1 MANTI
6 KVMMDGMERE
16 ITLPDYALESTQEKI
31 LKALTKGDKADKES
45 QSALDEL
52 VKGATSKA
60 KDDKKAQDEADK
72 DRNAQLDALKSIN
85 KNVKATGGTGSDLNL
100 FGKAVKTTGKEV
112 FKFGSA
118 IISGVSTAITSLFV
132 NANNL
137 GQEFGKLQMS
147 GVGLDTAGMS
157 ALNLATSLNALGFTT
172 DQALSIMGEYSGV
185 VQTIGRQAFLDVNKQ
200 FLNIT
205 GSGTK
210 LGLTLD
216 QAADVLAEDLELRQ
230 MLGTLQQIDTNRQAK
245 LSAQLFEQ
253 QLQATAVLGK
263 SIDDIR
269 GAAKAALADNAQ
281 VQLAIQAATAGMDPD
296 AAAKFV
302 MGLEQAAGEMAA
314 VGIDQSLINATLDAA
329 LAPVAFMGESGAQ
342 LNKALTALDAAAGS
356 SLKAQIQAANAAKQ
370 RGDMDEF
377 NRIMNNFDDEMMK
390 AAAALDENDLK
401 QLQIQLPA
409 LGPAAEKLGL
419 SIGQLR
425 LANQR
430 LAEGVDA
437 SVSPLTQS
445 AKAFENAQNQ
455 FKGSLNSMMN
465 NISGALGAPMAEL
478 ASAFSEEV
486 VRRNEFGQI
495 LDKNGDVMRK
505 ATDQFNDAGEKVG
518 TLYTPIKD
526 VADLTEEQAKSVA
539 KSNGIF
545 GTFRNAMTKI
555 NEAFRKLFNPIED
568 GSKGIGNLAQ
578 IIADRVNPY
587 IEKFGDY
594 VSNFIGS
601 ITEDDITNA
610 IDNVVL
616 GLTGLWEGLKLA
628 GSVIK
633 SVLGFFIDVDEV
645 QTDKPKLDEA
655 GNPVL
660 DEAGN
665 VVMQSIKKVDI
676 GGTIINGLMGLFA
689 LNMAKKAFSAGME
702 KGMSSLSKGASGL
715 MSKLF
720 GGGSGAAATAST
732 TASGAGNVA
741 SAASGGIGG
750 GIKSLG
756 KGIGKGI
763 GGILKGLAKGLG
775 SLASGKVL
783 VGIAALG
790 GLGALM
796 EYTIA
801 PGFKAFVDL
810 DWETMGKAI
819 VGLGALGAVAG
830 VIGLFAPT
838 ALLGAAALGAIGLA
852 LNLFPVDVLETLGG
866 AFEKAFN
873 GVATVIE
880 TVFGG
885 IGDTIGKVSEAINS
899 FKTAGA
905 EAESIKLDAQA
916 SAMERLSA
924 IPTEQILATADAVNA
939 LATSMTTFGD
949 AVGSDGMFFDSGADV
964 DKQNEQIGVFAKF
977 AGLDSVAI
985 MSTSDALG
993 AMADS
998 YAKFANIDAEKL
1010 TAVSKSMEQ
1019 INSAVK
1025 PSIMDDAAEF
1035 VGNAL
1040 GSVASKLGFG
1050 SEPVDNP
1057 APDTQAVATATT
1069 AGTEESGAMS
1079 PDSIT
1084 KDAMAIINELKDLK
1098 KKFTGSIDKQT
1109 REGTKA

>member
-6 KVMMDGMERE
+6 KVIMDGMERE

-31 LKALTKGDKADKES
+31 LKALTKGDKTDKES
-45 QSALDEL
+45 KSALDEL
-52 VKGATSKA
+52 VKGATNKA

-100 FGKAVKTTGKEV
+100 FGKAVKTTGQEV

-314 VGIDQSLINATLDAA
+314 VGIDQSLINATMDAA

-356 SLKAQIQAANAAKQ
+356 SLRAQIQAANAAKQ

-437 SVSPLTQS
+437 SVSPLTES

-486 VRRNEFGQI
+486 VRRNKFGQV
-495 LDKNGDVMRK
+495 LDKNGDVMMK

-578 IIADRVNPY
+578 IVADKVNPY
-587 IEKFGDY
+587 IARFGDY
-594 VSNFIGS
+594 VSDFIS
-601 ITEDDITNA
+601 NIKPEDVEAA
-610 IDNVVL
+610 IDNIVL
-616 GLTGLWEGLKLA
+616 GLTGLWDAISWAA
-628 GSVIK
+628 GAIK
-633 SVLGFFIDVDEV
+633 SVLGFFVDVDEQEV
-645 QTDKPKLDEA
+645 QKRDENGELVFDDA
-655 GNPVL
+655 GN
-660 DEAGN
+660 A
-665 VVMQSIKKVDI
+665 VMESIKKVDI

-763 GGILKGLAKGLG
+763 GGILKGLAQGLG
-775 SLASGKVL
+775 SLGSGKVL
-783 VGIAALG
+783 AGIAALA
-790 GLGALM
+790 GLGLAM
-796 EYTIA
+796 EKTIA
-801 PGFKAFVDL
+801 HGFKSFVDL

-916 SAMERLSA
+916 AAMERLSA

-939 LATSMTTFGD
+939 LAASMTTFGD

-985 MSTSDALG
+985 MSTSDALS

-1010 TAVSKSMEQ
+1010 TAVSRSMEQ

-1084 KDAMAIINELKDLK
+1084 KDALAIINELQDLK
-1098 KKFTGSIDKQT
+1098 KKFTGSINDQT
-1109 REGTKA
+1109 RKSQTS